1 MVRLK
6 DGERLSFASDSTPSV
21 HDMKAGKAKLVKV
34 ASSSSPS
41 KKSGSDKNPDFPPH
55 YIQPMVQQALAKDLL
70 VCGTLRCECNTT
82 YFLVLVQVFINT
94 FQ

>member
-34 ASSSSPS
+34 ACLSLSRVASS
-41 KKSGSDKNPDFPPH
+41 KGGRV
-55 YIQPMVQQALAKDLL
+55 IVRLT
-70 VCGTLRCECNTT
+70 VCVSACDDGDG
-82 YFLVLVQVFINT
+82 
-94 FQ
+94 

>member
-34 ASSSSPS
+34 ASSSPS
-41 KKSGSDKNPDFPPH
+41 KKSSSDKNPDFPPH

-70 VCGTLRCECNTT
+70 VCGILRFE
-82 YFLVLVQVFINT
+82 I
-94 FQ
+94 